1 MLVRNFVSFS
11 QYLSSTLG
19 GLWPE
24 DSGKSFRVEGG
35 KTSAKS
41 QALGIGTTS
50 RKPRSPKL
58 AGPIPRIPGT

>member
-19 GLWPE
+19 GLQPE
-24 DSGKSFRVEGG
+24 GSGRSIRVEGG
-35 KTSAKS
+35 EDKS
-41 QALGIGTTS
+41 QVLGIGTTS
-50 RKPRSPKL
+50 RKPLSPKL